1 MYVCILTYINTYMYC
16 IYVMIQ
22 SLVRMADVEQASW
35 ALQNLHLTTPE
46 NAPQPI
52 LVRFAD
58 SPEDKVVASHMVESG
73 VHIFQSPH
81 MLEGS
86 MDIFERKLH
95 ST

>member
-1 MYVCILTYINTYMYC
+1 ML
-16 IYVMIQ
+16 Q
-22 SLVRMADVEQASW
+22 ALVRMADVEQASW

-86 MDIFERKLH
+86 MDILNANCIRREFFFLLC
-95 ST
+95 SLFCLCC